1 MYWQSRHLIRAWPS
15 HVTYFKITG
24 PYWKRGSMSRRPGTV
39 HLLTWLRFFEKDL
52 LTGDCDGAII
62 IG

>member
-1 MYWQSRHLIRAWPS
+1 MYWQPRHLIRVWPS

-24 PYWKRGSMSRRPGTV
+24 PYWTHGSMRRRPGTL
-39 HLLTWLRFFEKDL
+39 HLLTWLRFFGKDL
-52 LTGDCDGAII
+52 LTGDCDGAIF